1 MAALLRI
8 FPLLRRGGKGL
19 LLALLSY
26 GERSAADTDDR
37 LPSSSVSGFVL
48 MPVILN
54 IRADREWG
62 VLRKE
67 NEVQPCTK
75 Q

>member
-1 MAALLRI
+1 VY
-8 FPLLRRGGKGL
+8 
-19 LLALLSY
+19 LALC
-26 GERSAADTDDR
+26 
-37 LPSSSVSGFVL
+37 L

>member
-1 MAALLRI
+1 MTTMNVCLQAVY
-8 FPLLRRGGKGL
+8 
-19 LLALLSY
+19 LALC
-26 GERSAADTDDR
+26 
-37 LPSSSVSGFVL
+37 L

>member
-1 MAALLRI
+1 MTVCLQAVY
-8 FPLLRRGGKGL
+8 
-19 LLALLSY
+19 LALC
-26 GERSAADTDDR
+26 
-37 LPSSSVSGFVL
+37 L

-67 NEVQPCTK
+67 NEVQPCDMYPEFWTHK
-75 Q
+75 KLN